1 MGEAEERPT
10 LLILGEGEPMEAAI
24 REALERHGVA
34 VESAEAGSA
43 VGAVTVAAP
52 DLVLLIGDAAKEDGH
67 EVLSALA
74 GSAATSVVPIAL
86 LLDDPSLDQ
95 RLRAFRSGAVAVVPR
110 MASTHEIAARVAEL
124 AREVPQRPGEAAGE
138 LGDTTLD
145 ELVAVVTKQLR
156 TGILSVESEDQ
167 GVRLVLG
174 QGGPLA
180 AALDAF
186 VEQLKPLIAKAEPL
200 RYELFETPAARL
212 ALLDVDDTPRADAE
226 LLTNLRLLLMD
237 NDPARAD
244 RMAQALRAQG
254 ALVGVTE
261 ASARGLARARG
272 LDPSV
277 VVLDA
282 ATIEGAGFE
291 AVRKIR
297 RDPRLRWAGLL
308 VAPWD
313 EIWPKGASVP
323 DIEELAGR
331 IAPLVEHDVS
341 LTRRARE
348 EDEFD
353 TRLELTGPGRMLRA
367 LALLDGTRHVTVRGP
382 NGTVEVD
389 IADGL
394 IVGATSKADP
404 PVEGTD
410 ALVELLGYGTGRV
423 HIERRT
429 HPETATIMA
438 PVDQAIDA
446 ASKRLGSTTASRPPA
461 PLLPPSEP
469 PSINDLPTPAV
480 GTDRKKL
487 GTMMGLGAPPV
498 PKADPLA
505 KTMAKSGFKL
515 PRPDASG
522 RPAKSRDEVVTRP
535 KMEPVVPDE
544 VAPDEELFADRP
556 SRKITSKMDV
566 EDAKAK
572 AKTMVGLAP
581 PSSDDKPT
589 VAPPP
594 TLDQEMAEVVDAYSE
609 GGRSTEP
616 LDAIFDDLKVD
627 EEGDEQLVSSGLSMA
642 PRESL
647 ERAPTYS
654 ESPEAIDDLIDDQP
668 LSLPPIEEDAAPAL
682 DLPDPTPAPAP
693 LPEPPEPESTP
704 EKEQDE
710 AAFVA
715 SLREETDRFPVEGVP
730 TKRSARVWVIAVVI
744 LMGGLA
750 AGVFFLGPSL
760 MPGQFGPDGS
770 LLAWG
775 DVDAGAPIVD
785 AGAQPDAG
793 TTSIAPSDAGA
804 PDAGVPDAGA
814 PDAGE
819 PDVGEPDVGETD
831 AGQSTEGPSDEE
843 IAAMSERDRERL
855 CNELVDEAAEA
866 IRAGELEGV
875 DAKLDLALR
884 YDPESHRALA
894 TYARLFIAKED
905 GDNAVEWARRALLER
920 PRAGYHVLYG
930 DARRTAGDRAGAQRS
945 YRRALS
951 LDPNNRQARRRLG
964 Q

>member
-10 LLILGEGEPMEAAI
+10 LLILGEGEPMEAAV
-24 REALERHGVA
+24 REALERQGVA
-34 VESAEAGSA
+34 VETADAESA

-52 DLVLLIGDAAKEDGH
+52 DLVLLIGDAAKEDGRA
-67 EVLSALA
+67 VLEALA
-74 GSAATSVVPIAL
+74 GSATTSIVPIAL

-110 MASTHEIAARVAEL
+110 TASTHEIAARVAEL
-124 AREVPQRPGEAAGE
+124 AREVPQRAGEAAGE

-174 QGGPLA
+174 QGGPVA
-180 AALDAF
+180 AAVDAF

-212 ALLDVDDTPRADAE
+212 ALLDADEHPRADAE
-226 LLTNLRLLLMD
+226 LLSNLRLLLMD

-282 ATIEGAGFE
+282 ATIEGQGFE

-313 EIWPKGASVP
+313 EIWPKGSSVP

-348 EDEFD
+348 EKEFD

-394 IVGATSKADP
+394 IVGATSKGDP
-404 PVEGTD
+404 ALEGTA

-423 HIERRT
+423 HIETRQ
-429 HPETATIMA
+429 HPATATIMA
-438 PVDQAIDA
+438 PVDQALDA

-487 GTMMGLGAPPV
+487 GTMMGIGAPPV

-505 KTMAKSGFKL
+505 KTMAKSGFEL

-522 RPAKSRDEVVTRP
+522 RPVGKPKKDEIVTRP
-535 KMEPVVPDE
+535 KMDPIVPDE
-544 VAPDEELFADRP
+544 AKPPD
-556 SRKITSKMDV
+556 
-566 EDAKAK
+566 
-572 AKTMVGLAP
+572 
-581 PSSDDKPT
+581 DDKPT
-589 VAPPP
+589 VIPPAAA
-594 TLDQEMAEVVDAYSE
+594 LEKEKSEILDAYSE

-627 EEGDEQLVSSGLSMA
+627 EEGDEQLVSTGLSEA
-642 PRESL
+642 PQHT
-647 ERAPTYS
+647 PTYS
-654 ESPEAIDDLIDDQP
+654 ESPAAVDDLLDAEP
-668 LSLPPIEEDAAPAL
+668 LSLPPIEEELPPELELPNDPPAAPQ
-682 DLPDPTPAPAP
+682 PA
-693 LPEPPEPESTP
+693 LPEAPEP
-704 EKEQDE
+704 DDD
-710 AAFVA
+710 AFVA
-715 SLREETDRFPVEGVP
+715 SLREETDRFPIETP
-730 TKRSARVWVIAVVI
+730 AKKRSGTVWLIAVVI
-744 LMGGLA
+744 LLGGLA
-750 AGVFFLGPSL
+750 AGVFFLGPTL
-760 MPGQFGPDGS
+760 MPGVFGSSG
-770 LLAWG
+770 AVATG
-775 DVDAGAPIVD
+775 DAGIDTGVVDAGVVD
-785 AGAQPDAG
+785 AGTALIVQEA
-793 TTSIAPSDAGA
+793 DAGA
-804 PDAGVPDAGA
+804 PDVGAADAA
-814 PDAGE
+814 DAADVADADVAE
-819 PDVGEPDVGETD
+819 PDTGSVQAEGLTD
-831 AGQSTEGPSDEE
+831 EA
-843 IAAMSERDRERL
+843 IAAMSERERERL
-855 CNELVDEAAEA
+855 SDELVDEAAEA
-866 IRAGELEGV
+866 VRSGELDGV
-875 DAKLDLALR
+875 DAKLALSLR
-884 YDPESHRALA
+884 YDEDNHRAMA
-894 TYARLFIAKED
+894 TYARYFIAKED
-905 GDNAVEWARRALLER
+905 ADEAVEWARRALLER

-930 DARRTAGDRAGAQRS
+930 DARRAAGDRAGAQRS

-951 LDPNNRQARRRLG
+951 IDPDNRQARRRLG